1 MHADPAVGLVRMD
14 TRALRYARDAALT
27 VADEEHVKRR
37 GRVGEHDDA
46 AASEDDPAVGRRP
59 GEELGEL
66 GAQVPLIEIHALDRL
81 SREHRRRPR
90 QTADEPARTP
100 GLLAGRGQRR
110 RERAVEERHAQR
122 ICDARRDL
130 VTSSSMF
137 GRHRDD
143 GEASRRRRGG
153 IHPWQRA
160 RTEAGQRGCP
170 RGRCPWG
177 LHGPRLVARTHERRA
192 VMSPRCT
199 RAYTNEFNARRRRR
213 GDRRWGGWRLLCSG
227 AGAARGLG
235 CATRAGRGPGVGCS
249 AGNAGIVGPSHVLPL
264 ASPAAVR
271 DGMRWMSRPD
281 SPFYVRPNPAIV
293 PWLVR
298 FTANAT
304 PGRVRRSRSV
314 LRGLAIHSAALH
326 ASLAE
331 DELDTGYR
339 RTGLL
344 NVFSDP
350 GAFSEALRD
359 TRRDGQ
365 TASGARSCRQRI

>member
-1 MHADPAVGLVRMD
+1 M
-14 TRALRYARDAALT
+14 
-27 VADEEHVKRR
+27 KRR

-160 RTEAGQRGCP
+160 RTEAGQTGLP
-170 RGRCPWG
+170 PGRCPWG

-235 CATRAGRGPGVGCS
+235 CATRAGRGPGVGVLCGQRRDRGAEPCAAAREPGGRSGWDAMDVAAGQSLLRS
-249 AGNAGIVGPSHVLPL
+249 AEPRHRPVARPIHGQ
-264 ASPAAVR
+264 R
-271 DGMRWMSRPD
+271 D
-281 SPFYVRPNPAIV
+281 A
-293 PWLVR
+293 
-298 FTANAT
+298 
-304 PGRVRRSRSV
+304 
-314 LRGLAIHSAALH
+314 
-326 ASLAE
+326 
-331 DELDTGYR
+331 
-339 RTGLL
+339 RTGAAITLGIAW
-344 NVFSDP
+344 P
-350 GAFSEALRD
+350 RD
-359 TRRDGQ
+359 
-365 TASGARSCRQRI
+365 S